1 MKCAVWSFRLHV
13 EVSSLGASMT
23 GVRDQVADYV
33 ELTKPRIALVVL
45 ITTFAGMWLAA
56 GPTLS
61 ISLVVATLF
70 GTCLASSSAGVL
82 NNYIDRDIDKLM
94 SRTSERA
101 TAAGRVDPQ
110 HVLYFGLALAGAAF
124 LILVSTSNLLAAS
137 LAVGTIYF
145 YVVIYTMW
153 LKRSTDLCTEIG
165 GISGALPPIIGW
177 AAVTGDIGVPA
188 LLLFLI
194 MFVWQPPH
202 FWVLAMLREDEYRR
216 AGIPMLP
223 VTAGPFITKAK
234 ILLYTAALIPCTM
247 TLYYTGSAGTTY
259 LAISMLACA
268 VYLVWT
274 IDFVRRP
281 LQRSNAIKLFLFSIA
296 WLLLVFTAIFI
307 DSH

>member
-1 MKCAVWSFRLHV
+1 LRTAV
-13 EVSSLGASMT
+13 T
-23 GVRDQVADYV
+23 TVREQVVDYV
-33 ELTKPRIALVVL
+33 ELMKPRIALVVL
-45 ITTFAGMWLAA
+45 VTTFAGMWLAA

-61 ISLVVATLF
+61 LSLALATLL
-70 GTCLASSSAGVL
+70 GTCLASSSAGIL

-94 SRTSERA
+94 SRTSQRA
-101 TAAGRVDPQ
+101 TAAGRVEPR
-110 HVLYFGLALAGAAF
+110 HALYMGLALAGAAF
-124 LILVSTSNLLAAS
+124 VVLVSTSNLLAAS
-137 LAVGTIYF
+137 LAMGTIYF

-165 GISGALPPIIGW
+165 GIAGALPPIIGW
-177 AAVTGDIGVPA
+177 AAVTGSIGVPA

-223 VTAGPFITKAK
+223 VTAGPLITKAK

-247 TLYYTGSAGTTY
+247 TLFYTGATGTTY
-259 LAISMLACA
+259 LAISLAACV

-274 IDFVRRP
+274 IDFVRKP
-281 LQRSNAIKLFLFSIA
+281 LQRKNAINLFLFSIA

>member
-1 MKCAVWSFRLHV
+1 MVAVFTV
-13 EVSSLGASMT
+13 
-23 GVRDQVADYV
+23 VRENVADYV

-45 ITTFAGMWLAA
+45 ITTFTGMWLAA

-61 ISLVVATLF
+61 FSLVISTLL
-70 GTCLASSSAGVL
+70 GTWLASASAGIL

-94 SRTSERA
+94 SRTANRA
-101 TAAGRVDPQ
+101 TAAGRVQPQ
-110 HVLYFGLALAGAAF
+110 QVLFAGLVLAGASF
-124 LILVSTSNLLAAS
+124 VLLVTTSNLLAAS
-137 LAVGTIYF
+137 LAMGTIYF

-165 GISGALPPIIGW
+165 GIAGALPPIIGW
-177 AAVTGDIGVPA
+177 AAVTGEIGTPA

-202 FWVLAMLREDEYRR
+202 FWVLAMLREDEYRK

-247 TLYYTGSAGTTY
+247 TLFYAGVVGTSY
-259 LAISMLACA
+259 LFISTAA
-268 VYLVWT
+268 GVVYLVWT
-274 IDFVRRP
+274 IDFVRKP
-281 LQRSNAIKLFLFSIA
+281 LERAAALKLFLFSIA
-296 WLLLVFTAIFI
+296 WILLVFSAMFI

>member
-1 MKCAVWSFRLHV
+1 MGTAVT
-13 EVSSLGASMT
+13 A
-23 GVRDQVADYV
+23 VRSQIADYV
-33 ELTKPRIALVVL
+33 ELSKPRIALVVL
-45 ITTFAGMWLAA
+45 VTTFAGMWLAA

-61 ISLVVATLF
+61 YSLVFATLL

-94 SRTSERA
+94 SRTSQRA
-101 TAAGRVDPQ
+101 TAAGRVEPQ
-110 HVLYFGLALAGAAF
+110 HVLYLGLALAGAAF
-124 LILVSTSNLLAAS
+124 VILVTTSNLLAAS
-137 LAVGTIYF
+137 LAMGTIYF

-165 GISGALPPIIGW
+165 GIAGALPPIIGW
-177 AAVTGDIGVPA
+177 AAVTGSIGVPA

-202 FWVLAMLREDEYRR
+202 FWVLAMLREDEYRK

-247 TLYYTGSAGTTY
+247 TLFYAGSAGTTY
-259 LAISMLACA
+259 LAIALAA
-268 VYLVWT
+268 SLVYLAWT
-274 IDFVRRP
+274 IDFIRKP
-281 LQRSNAIKLFLFSIA
+281 LQRKHALNLFLFSIA
-296 WLLLVFTAIFI
+296 WLLIVFTAIFI

>member
-1 MKCAVWSFRLHV
+1 M
-13 EVSSLGASMT
+13 GASGT
-23 GVRDQVADYV
+23 AVKLYVADYV

-45 ITTFAGMWLAA
+45 VTTFAGMWLAA
-56 GPTLS
+56 GSTLS
-61 ISLVVATLF
+61 PSLVLATLL
-70 GTCLASSSAGVL
+70 GTWLASASAGSL

-94 SRTSERA
+94 TRTSSRA

-110 HVLYFGLALAGAAF
+110 QVLWFGLALAALAF
-124 LILVSTSNLLAAS
+124 IVLVVSSNLFAAS
-137 LAVGTIYF
+137 LAMGTIYF

-153 LKRSTDLCTEIG
+153 LKRNSDLCTEIG
-165 GISGALPPIIGW
+165 GIAGALPPIIGW
-177 AAVTGDIGVPA
+177 AAVTGGIGVPA

-194 MFVWQPPH
+194 MFIWQPPH

-234 ILLYTAALIPCTM
+234 ILLYTAALLPCTM
-247 TLYYTGSAGTTY
+247 SLFFAGVAGPTY
-259 LAISMLACA
+259 LMISTFATLI
-268 VYLVWT
+268 YLGWT

-281 LQRSNAIKLFLFSIA
+281 LERKNALNLFLFSIA
-296 WLLLVFTAIFI
+296 WLLIIFTAVFI

>member
-1 MKCAVWSFRLHV
+1 LVATVSAVRTNL
-13 EVSSLGASMT
+13 
-23 GVRDQVADYV
+23 ADYV

-45 ITTFAGMWLAA
+45 IATFAGMWLAA

-61 ISLVVATLF
+61 LSLVVATLT
-70 GTCLASSSAGVL
+70 GTWMASASAGVL

-94 SRTSERA
+94 SRTANRA
-101 TAAGRVDPQ
+101 TAAGRVPATQ
-110 HVLYFGLALAGAAF
+110 VLYVGLGLAAASF
-124 LILVSTSNLLAAS
+124 VLLVSTSNLFAAS
-137 LAVGTIYF
+137 LAMGTIYF

-153 LKRSTDLCTEIG
+153 LKRSSDLCTEIG
-165 GISGALPPIIGW
+165 GIAGALPPIIGW
-177 AAVTGDIGVPA
+177 AAVTGDVGTPA

-202 FWVLAMLREDEYRR
+202 FWVLAMLREDEYRK

-223 VTAGPFITKAK
+223 VTAGPAITKAK

-247 TLYYTGSAGTTY
+247 TLFYSGVVGTTY
-259 LAISMLACA
+259 LFISTAA
-268 VYLVWT
+268 SVVYLVWT

-281 LQRSNAIKLFLFSIA
+281 LERAAALKLFLFSIA
-296 WLLLVFTAIFI
+296 WILIVFTAVFI